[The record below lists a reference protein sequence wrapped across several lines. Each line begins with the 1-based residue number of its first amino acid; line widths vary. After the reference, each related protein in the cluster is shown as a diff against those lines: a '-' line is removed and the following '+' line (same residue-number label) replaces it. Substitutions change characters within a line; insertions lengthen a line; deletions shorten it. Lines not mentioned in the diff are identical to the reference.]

1 MRHQALIS
9 IKYRYVK
16 LAFTFFGIKK
26 KNTLYISLF
35 MSLCIFLYDR
45 KFPEVFRED
54 KIDDWVEHAVREEHE
69 LKPEQPLL
77 SPHFLL

>member
-1 MRHQALIS
+1 
-9 IKYRYVK
+9 
-16 LAFTFFGIKK
+16 
-26 KNTLYISLF
+26 
-35 MSLCIFLYDR
+35 MSHSIFLYD
-45 KFPEVFRED
+45 KKIPEVFRED